1 MKKLLLS
8 ALSMMLVVS
17 FASAQD
23 YKPFKLGLG
32 LGFAKPGNG
41 GGGVLF
47 DFEPAYRINDDIA
60 VGLRIESAIMAKVS
74 PDGSEAS
81 ASANASYTL
90 NGQYYLTSS
99 KVRPYVGA
107 GFGIFSLAAVSVN
120 DTNGEI
126 AGGSEFG
133 FYPRL
138 GVDIGH
144 FNINLDYN
152 IISSTETMAIDTN
165 TGQTVSGE
173 IKNSYLG
180 IRLGAYLFGGRR

>member
-8 ALSMMLVVS
+8 ALCVMLFAGV
-17 FASAQD
+17 ASAQN

-32 LGFAKPGNG
+32 LGFAKPKG
-41 GGGVLF
+41 GGGILF

-60 VGLRIESAIMAKVS
+60 VGLRIESAIMARVS
-74 PDGSEAS
+74 PNGQEAS

-90 NGQYYLTSS
+90 NGQYYLTDS

-107 GFGIFSLAAVSVN
+107 GFGMFSLASVAVD
-120 DTNGEI
+120 DTNGEVG
-126 AGGSEFG
+126 AGTEFG

-144 FNINLDYN
+144 FNINFDYN
-152 IISSTETMAIDTN
+152 IISATKTESVDLN
-165 TGQTVSGE
+165 TGAITSGE
-173 IKNSYLG
+173 IKNSYMG

>member
-1 MKKLLLS
+1 MKKIALS
-8 ALSMMLVVS
+8 LLSMMLIAS
-17 FASAQD
+17 MASAQD

-32 LGFAKPGNG
+32 LGFAKPSDG
-41 GGGVLF
+41 GGGILF
-47 DFEPAYRINDDIA
+47 DLEPAYRINDDIA
-60 VGLRIESAIMAKVS
+60 VGLRMESAIMAKIS

-81 ASANASYTL
+81 ASANGSYTL
-90 NGQYYLTSS
+90 NGQYYLTAS

-107 GFGIFSLAAVSVN
+107 GLGIFTLASISASDSNAEV
-120 DTNGEI
+120 
-126 AGGSEFG
+126 GGGAEFG

-152 IISSTETMAIDTN
+152 IISASESVMLDGAN
-165 TGQTVSGE
+165 GQVVTGK

-180 IRLGAYLFGGRR
+180 IRIGGYFFGGKR